1 MPTTY
6 THYRFGLQVA
16 ERLPEDL
23 KQIIYE
29 YPELFYTGVHG
40 PDILFYYFPWA
51 KNKVN
56 ILGNDMHTWSGRK
69 LFSMA
74 GDVVKAGGFDR
85 RDLSYMFG
93 YLCHFALDRQ
103 AHAIVDLEAKRVGS
117 THTEIEA
124 ELDRILL
131 VRDGYDPIRK
141 ILTKHLHPSLENAKV
156 IAKFCPGV
164 SVQQVLTAQ
173 KMNVFFLNQL
183 VSPFRLKRQFLFGL
197 LKAVGMY
204 EGYKGL
210 FINYQPNPACKE
222 PVEKLLVR
230 YDNAIPE
237 AVTFITDFADTVQG
251 DKPWNPLFA
260 YNFDGQLT
268 ED

>member
-6 THYRFGLQVA
+6 AHYRFGLQVA

-23 KQIIYE
+23 KQIVYE
-29 YPELFYTGVHG
+29 NPELFYTGVHG
-40 PDILFYYFPWA
+40 PDILFYFIPWA
-51 KNKVN
+51 VN
-56 ILGNDMHTWSGRK
+56 PVNALGNEMHEWSGK
-69 LFSMA
+69 KWFSMA
-74 GDVVKAGGFDR
+74 AEVVNGSGFDR
-85 RDLSYMFG
+85 RDLAYVFG

-103 AHAIVDLEAKRVGS
+103 AHAIVDLEAERVGS

-141 ILTKHLHPSLENAKV
+141 VLTKHLHPSKANAKV

-164 SVQQVLTAQ
+164 SVQQVLVAQ

-183 VSPFRLKRQFLFGL
+183 VSPLRLKRQFLFGL
-197 LKAVGMY
+197 LKAAGMY

-210 FINYQPNPACKE
+210 FINYQPNPACQE

-237 AVTFITDFADTVQG
+237 AVTFITEFADNARG
-251 DKPWNPLFA
+251 EKPWNSLLA
-260 YNFDGQLT
+260 YNFNGQPV